1 MKNVTGYRPTAL
13 GLIVILLLGALALN
27 PAAARIYHWVDD
39 QGHTHFTDSPPQQ
52 GKSDRVSVR
61 VNTYA
66 APTYESAPSEQAATD
81 SKVILYGTTWCP
93 HCAEARSYF
102 RSHNIPFV
110 EYDVEHS
117 EKGKRDYARMGK
129 VGVPVILIGQ
139 TRLVGFSAPRFQQAY
154 DNR

>member
-1 MKNVTGYRPTAL
+1 MSTRLFISCLL
-13 GLIVILLLGALALN
+13 GLLLLSAL
-27 PAAARIYHWVDD
+27 PAAHARIFRWVDS
-39 QGHTHFTDSPPQQ
+39 QGHTHFTDNPPQQ
-52 GKSDRVSVR
+52 GRADRVTVR
-61 VNTYA
+61 VNTYSA
-66 APTYESAPSEQAATD
+66 PAYDTAPTEEAAAD

-102 RSHNIPFV
+102 RSHNIPYV